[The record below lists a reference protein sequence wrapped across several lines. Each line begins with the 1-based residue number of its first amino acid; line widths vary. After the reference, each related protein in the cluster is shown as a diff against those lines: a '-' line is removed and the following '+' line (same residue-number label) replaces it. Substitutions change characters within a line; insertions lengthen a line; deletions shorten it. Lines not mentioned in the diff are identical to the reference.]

1 MMRYSIHGFTFLI
14 VGALVPAL
22 RQGQDPAGIEDDE
35 PEDIAAW
42 YAANQ
47 GLDSLDRKVDG
58 SCSISHKASP
68 LFSQYFDAGYNAS
81 NIDVAKDSICLRGAT
96 QWANWACGNFA
107 HALRGT
113 VAPAYTLLQQR
124 GLLHPCMRVKIETQC
139 GDVHVKNLIAMV
151 FESRV
156 TVAQHCSSTDLILNL
171 DTTPY
176 LTRGASTTEGDSKC
190 ERMPGKHSSSM
201 HAAFMFSHGLDGGVV
216 PRSERALNILFN
228 VRSAS
233 SRDITNWDDISSSV
247 TRAVAQFSVKVEKT
261 DIGKLTMVNQASLV
275 AKTDVLIMH
284 HGAANNHRYWLAPDS
299 VFVETQPPNS
309 WFCGHAFGNDEV
321 NYILSTNHDQ
331 TAGECISGQPISI
344 CNPADC
350 TMYTQPKPEFAA
362 LKNQPR
368 TAESKRW
375 ISMLVRLLDG
385 YEKEKV
391 SFKQSLDSVSLEQTW
406 LKQAC
411 RGSALQLV
419 EN

>member
-1 MMRYSIHGFTFLI
+1 
-14 VGALVPAL
+14 
-22 RQGQDPAGIEDDE
+22 
-35 PEDIAAW
+35 
-42 YAANQ
+42 
-47 GLDSLDRKVDG
+47 
-58 SCSISHKASP
+58 
-68 LFSQYFDAGYNAS
+68 
-81 NIDVAKDSICLRGAT
+81 
-96 QWANWACGNFA
+96 
-107 HALRGT
+107 
-113 VAPAYTLLQQR
+113 
-124 GLLHPCMRVKIETQC
+124 
-139 GDVHVKNLIAMV
+139 
-151 FESRV
+151 
-156 TVAQHCSSTDLILNL
+156 
-171 DTTPY
+171 
-176 LTRGASTTEGDSKC
+176 
-190 ERMPGKHSSSM
+190 
-201 HAAFMFSHGLDGGVV
+201 
-216 PRSERALNILFN
+216 
-228 VRSAS
+228 
-233 SRDITNWDDISSSV
+233 V

-309 WFCGHAFGNDEV
+309 WFCGHSFGNDEV

-368 TAESKRW
+368 TAEPKRW